1 MQESHPSFQGV
12 VPPLLRIQA
21 CSKKAKILNIPLD
34 VNGFYEDLLGFIER
48 FGHKGEY
55 HNHEHFVDVA
65 QRFKTDLE
73 FLKKKYP
80 SEFDDLDFL
89 KAEMASRS
97 HDAVHNA
104 YGKHDPAFTLS
115 ANQICALYGFAPN
128 NSHML
133 GQIVEAINFGIEEDN
148 RLNGGTRPTISK
160 KKTNGDEP
168 ITLSEEEMS
177 QIVQDAY
184 AYRNGF
190 SFDLRCEISGM
201 LQATEF
207 KRSMIEGQPAFKW
220 PRTQMELL
228 MKLSDIGNFCDPTDH
243 WIATSTRVNT
253 ELPFFKGISAIG
265 FINEE
270 LFFINTY
277 VKPVLDPKN
286 QPTIEDVSGD
296 RIPARVPDY
305 YLTSIVEKE
314 NFLLRLRSEIESITE
329 AKDAGIEIDES
340 NELKQFKEAIR
351 PALAKTDN
359 RLNDPKVEVPLVAG
373 ESPELQTHPAE
384 LPVMGLA
391 RKILGR

>member
-1 MQESHPSFQGV
+1 
-12 VPPLLRIQA
+12 
-21 CSKKAKILNIPLD
+21 
-34 VNGFYEDLLGFIER
+34 
-48 FGHKGEY
+48 
-55 HNHEHFVDVA
+55 
-65 QRFKTDLE
+65 
-73 FLKKKYP
+73 
-80 SEFDDLDFL
+80 
-89 KAEMASRS
+89 
-97 HDAVHNA
+97 
-104 YGKHDPAFTLS
+104 
-115 ANQICALYGFAPN
+115 
-128 NSHML
+128 
-133 GQIVEAINFGIEEDN
+133 
-148 RLNGGTRPTISK
+148 
-160 KKTNGDEP
+160 
-168 ITLSEEEMS
+168 
-177 QIVQDAY
+177 
-184 AYRNGF
+184 
-190 SFDLRCEISGM
+190 
-201 LQATEF
+201 
-207 KRSMIEGQPAFKW
+207 MIEGQPAFKW